1 MRIVYLSPVRWES
14 FAQRPHK
21 FVEWAY
27 RRTGEP
33 VLWIDPYPTRFPT
46 LSDLARRKLQDARE
60 GSNREASWI
69 TVLRPGG
76 IPIEPLPGSSLL
88 NSRMWSHC
96 FKAIEAFSRS
106 SRVLIVIG
114 KPSALALE
122 ALERFKNCASL
133 YDAMDDFPA
142 FYSGFSRAALSSRE
156 DKIATEVDELWA
168 SSTALKNRWSHING
182 NVKLVHNALDARII
196 PRAPRRRC
204 ESGSRVFGYV
214 GTMGAWF
221 DWEWVTNLAAARPT
235 DEIRLIGPLFSPP
248 RKKLPPNITFLPACD
263 HRAALRSMLEFDVG
277 LIPFK
282 ATTLTESVDP
292 IKYYEYRGV
301 SLPVLSTYFGEMR
314 TREKEVGVFVSRS
327 MHELESLSQQALE
340 MEDSFEL
347 AEEFISQNSWD
358 RRFDDAGLSL
368 FK

>member
-1 MRIVYLSPVRWES
+1 MRVVYLSPVPWES

-21 FVEWAY
+21 FVDWAH
-27 RRTGEP
+27 RRTGESI
-33 VLWIDPYPTRFPT
+33 LWIDPYPTRFPT
-46 LSDLARRKLQDARE
+46 LGDLARRKLQDSRE

-88 NSRMWSHC
+88 NARIWSHC

-122 ALERFKNCASL
+122 TLERFKNCASL

-142 FYSGFSRAALSSRE
+142 FYSGFSRAALSNRE
-156 DKIATEVDELWA
+156 GRIAMKVDEIWT
-168 SSTALKNRWSHING
+168 SSTALKNRWAQVNR
-182 NVKLVHNALDARII
+182 NVTLVHNALDSRLI
-196 PRAPRRRC
+196 PRAPRNSR
-204 ESGSRVFGYV
+204 ESGPRVFGYV

-221 DWEWVTNLAAARPT
+221 DWEWVTSLAAARPT
-235 DEIRLIGPLFSPP
+235 DEIRLIGPVFVPP
-248 RKKLPPNITFLPACD
+248 RKRLPQNVTFLPACD
-263 HRAALRSMLEFDVG
+263 HRAALNSMLEFDVG

-301 SLPVLSTYFGEMR
+301 SLPVLSTCFGEMR
-314 TREKEVGVFVSRS
+314 TRDKYTGVFISRS
-327 MHELESLSQQALE
+327 LNDLELLSLQALE
-340 MEDSFEL
+340 MDNPVEL

-368 FK
+368 WL